1 MDMIHELLS
10 KVPLMALFIAIC
22 LGYLLGKFT
31 IGHFTLGGISG
42 SLIVGVLIGQF
53 DVPIDTNI
61 KDIFFALFIY
71 CVGYQGGPQ
80 FFAAI
85 SLKTLTQL
93 IAAFMMTLLGL
104 LTVLGCAYFFNL
116 DRGTAAGLAAGGL
129 TQSAIIG
136 TAGSSIANLDV
147 SEAAK
152 HMMQTNVAVGYAIC
166 YIFGTIGPILM
177 VTWFFPTI
185 MRWDLRKEALALAS
199 KMSGGK
205 VILEPGQFNAV
216 KRVDTRFYRVT
227 PDSKAVGL
235 TTLEIADRVTGLAVE
250 AIIRNGEQIDMD
262 GSTKIES
269 GDVVGVTGVVKVFEQ
284 VPNWMVGEVTAPEG
298 FELIEENRD
307 IILNNKQFHGSTLES
322 LQQVDLETR
331 HGVFVSQVSRAGRD
345 LLVAPSLELHMGDLI
360 KFTGTTNDLNRI
372 QTMVGHHVTSAPITD
387 FVFFGL
393 GLAIGMLIGLIHF
406 SIFGVPVV
414 LGSGVGCVL
423 SGLFF
428 GWLKSRQ
435 PRFASLPVGAS
446 TFLGD
451 FGLAVFV
458 AIVGINAGPQAVSS
472 IKEYGMT
479 LFGLGVAVTL
489 LPQLIGFFFNYFI
502 LNIKNPIEACAA
514 VVGGRSSNAG
524 FAGLLDK
531 AGNATPV
538 VTFTVCYAVANVFLT
553 LWGPVIV
560 GVVTKNAAP

>member
-1 MDMIHELLS
+1 MDMIHQLFA
-10 KVPLMALFIAIC
+10 KVPLLALFISIC
-22 LGYLLGKFT
+22 LGYFIGKFT
-31 IGHFTLGGISG
+31 VGRFTLGGISG
-42 SLIVGVLIGQF
+42 SLLIGVLIGQF

-61 KDIFFALFIY
+61 KGIFFALFIY

-80 FFAAI
+80 FFAALN
-85 SLKTLTQL
+85 LKTLNQL
-93 IAAFMMTLLGL
+93 VAAFMMTFLGL
-104 LTVLGCAYFFNL
+104 LTVLGCAYYFNL

-136 TAGSSIANLDV
+136 TAGSSIANLDA
-147 SEAAK
+147 SDAAIK
-152 HMMQTNVAVGYAIC
+152 LMQTNVAVGYAIC

-185 MRWDLRKEALALAS
+185 MRWDLRQEALDLAR

-227 PDSKAVGL
+227 ADSNAVGL

-250 AIIRNGEQIDMD
+250 AIIRSGQQIDMD

-269 GDVVGVTGVVKVFEQ
+269 GDIVGVTGVVKVFEQ
-284 VPNWMVGEVTAPEG
+284 VPNWMVEEVTAPEG
-298 FELIEENRD
+298 FQLIEENRD
-307 IILNNKQFHGSTLES
+307 IILNNKELHRATLES

-331 HGVFVSQVSRAGRD
+331 HGVFVSHVSRAGRD
-345 LLVAPSLELHMGDLI
+345 LPVLPSLELQLGDLI
-360 KFTGTTNDLNRI
+360 KFTGTTKDLNRI
-372 QTMVGHHVTSAPITD
+372 QDMVGHHVTSAPITD

-393 GLAIGMLIGLIHF
+393 GMAIGMLIGLIHF

-414 LGSGVGCVL
+414 LGSGVGCLL

-446 TFLGD
+446 TFLRD

-472 IKEYGMT
+472 IKEYGLT
-479 LFGLGVAVTL
+479 LFFLGVVVTL
-489 LPQLIGFFFNYFI
+489 LPQLVGFFFNYYI
-502 LNIKNPIEACAA
+502 LNIKNPIEACAC

-560 GVVTKNAAP
+560 GIVSKNAMP